1 MKKFEI
7 KYSSLLEH
15 CSYLRL
21 FFNMF
26 FLDSVIFIGLTY
38 TVYNYSI
45 SYANIA
51 GVPVTARNK
60 TENVYVE
67 TFEHPVS
74 SMT

>member
-15 CSYLRL
+15 CFYLWL

-26 FLDSVIFIGLTY
+26 FLDYVIFIGLTY

-51 GVPVTARNK
+51 GAPVTARNK